1 MTYDINI
8 QLNPT
13 NTNLQLYSFGFKRTI
28 GVKGIQKLVN
38 IFAKY
43 LLTPVGSDP
52 LNLQYGTNLV
62 SLIGSNTDP
71 IDAQD
76 ILTLAVNK
84 TVGYIY
90 SIQQSADI
98 PTDERLYSGTVTK
111 YVVFTDISGFAAQ
124 ILIRNVA
131 NQGLNLILPTL
142 EVR

>member
-1 MTYDINI
+1 MSYDIHI
-8 QLNPT
+8 QLNPN
-13 NTNLQLYSFGFKRTI
+13 NTNLQLYSFGFKRTV

-52 LNLQYGTNLV
+52 LDLQYGTDLV
-62 SLIGSNTDP
+62 ALAGSNTDP
-71 IDAQD
+71 VDAQD

-84 TVGYIY
+84 TVNYIHG
-90 SIQQSADI
+90 IQQTADI
-98 PTDERLYSGTVTK
+98 PSTERLYSGTVTK
-111 YVVFTDISGFAAQ
+111 YLVFTDISGFAAQ
-124 ILIRNVA
+124 ILIRNVS